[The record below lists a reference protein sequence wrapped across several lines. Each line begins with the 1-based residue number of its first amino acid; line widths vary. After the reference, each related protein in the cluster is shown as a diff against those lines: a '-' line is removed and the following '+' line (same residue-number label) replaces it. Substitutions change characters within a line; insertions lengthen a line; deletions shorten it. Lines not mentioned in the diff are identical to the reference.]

1 MQFVYIFH
9 VLDKQV
15 LMEMMIAKD
24 KISEVGYR
32 LSCPSL

>member
-9 VLDKQV
+9 VLEV